1 MFYEGTNQ
9 HVYQMWFDPTSGWHA
24 QDVTAAAGA
33 PPSSYTFAGGKFT
46 LPQGTSVNL
55 GSLVLVMQGDG
66 NLVLY
71 QNGVAL
77 WNTGTWG
84 QNCSANQCFAAFQ
97 GDGNFVVYNG
107 STPLWNSQTGG
118 NPGAQLALSAQLP
131 NYIKISSSNQSTL
144 WFAAQTISGKVLA
157 GASGLPG
164 VAVSLSGTALAS
176 IATDS
181 NGNYLFS
188 VPVGGNYTVTPS
200 LSGYIFNPSS
210 QTFSNVSGSQSA
222 NFSGT
227 ASFSISGQALRN
239 GSALSGVTV
248 TLSGSSSGS
257 ATTSSNGAVSFS
269 VPAGGNYSI
278 VPSLSGYTFSPA
290 SSTYNGLSANQTTTF
305 IASSGSGD
313 LIPVPPPPTARINC
327 GVNYADAGS
336 GANPQTVYA
345 PNSSNTLYTYCENPS
360 NGQVVACNISLSTTY
375 YQYRNGHFHSN
386 PPPPV
391 SSISP
396 SSGYT
401 GSYSNWQI
409 PVTLTTTQVGQI
421 EALYISDDDNG
432 DVVHYDYGVGYLG
445 SVYIDNSNVFY
456 QTGGNTTN
464 HGDNTWN
471 HYMTVNAA
479 TGLQNAA
486 TFYINSYNP
495 GQKVCI
501 NDMALPIGGKFDIH
515 DDWQSP
521 HISHD
526 QGTAADVAAAA
537 GQCPGSYIVN
547 LNTFRQACINVGHSL
562 SANTITEGNHVHCR
576 WPN

>member
-1 MFYEGTNQ
+1 YEGADQHIDEIYFVPTPAWYWGDVTAAAGGAIAAPGSALTSFFNPAGNLQQVFYEGANQHVYQMYFDPNSGWHAQDVTAAAGAPTAASGSALTSFFNPAGNVQQIFYEGANQHVYQMYFDPSSGWHAQDVTAAAGAPIAGSGSALTSFFNPTGNLQQVFYEGTNQ

-188 VPVGGNYTVTPS
+188 VPVG
-200 LSGYIFNPSS
+200 
-210 QTFSNVSGSQSA
+210 
-222 NFSGT
+222 
-227 ASFSISGQALRN
+227 
-239 GSALSGVTV
+239 
-248 TLSGSSSGS
+248 
-257 ATTSSNGAVSFS
+257 
-269 VPAGGNYSI
+269 
-278 VPSLSGYTFSPA
+278 
-290 SSTYNGLSANQTTTF
+290 
-305 IASSGSGD
+305 
-313 LIPVPPPPTARINC
+313 
-327 GVNYADAGS
+327 
-336 GANPQTVYA
+336 
-345 PNSSNTLYTYCENPS
+345 
-360 NGQVVACNISLSTTY
+360 
-375 YQYRNGHFHSN
+375 
-386 PPPPV
+386 
-391 SSISP
+391 
-396 SSGYT
+396 
-401 GSYSNWQI
+401 
-409 PVTLTTTQVGQI
+409 
-421 EALYISDDDNG
+421 
-432 DVVHYDYGVGYLG
+432 
-445 SVYIDNSNVFY
+445 
-456 QTGGNTTN
+456 
-464 HGDNTWN
+464 
-471 HYMTVNAA
+471 
-479 TGLQNAA
+479 
-486 TFYINSYNP
+486 
-495 GQKVCI
+495 
-501 NDMALPIGGKFDIH
+501 
-515 DDWQSP
+515 
-521 HISHD
+521 
-526 QGTAADVAAAA
+526 
-537 GQCPGSYIVN
+537 
-547 LNTFRQACINVGHSL
+547 
-562 SANTITEGNHVHCR
+562 
-576 WPN
+576 

>member
-1 MFYEGTNQ
+1 MLPLFAPLPLSAWTVAGSN
-9 HVYQMWFDPTSGWHA
+9 PTS
-24 QDVTAAAGA
+24 
-33 PPSSYTFAGGKFT
+33 
-46 LPQGTSVNL
+46 
-55 GSLVLVMQGDG
+55 
-66 NLVLY
+66 
-71 QNGVAL
+71 
-77 WNTGTWG
+77 
-84 QNCSANQCFAAFQ
+84 
-97 GDGNFVVYNG
+97 
-107 STPLWNSQTGG
+107 
-118 NPGAQLALSAQLP
+118 
-131 NYIKISSSNQSTL
+131 
-144 WFAAQTISGKVLA
+144 
-157 GASGLPG
+157 
-164 VAVSLSGTALAS
+164 
-176 IATDS
+176 
-181 NGNYLFS
+181 
-188 VPVGGNYTVTPS
+188 
-200 LSGYIFNPSS
+200 
-210 QTFSNVSGSQSA
+210 
-222 NFSGT
+222 
-227 ASFSISGQALRN
+227 
-239 GSALSGVTV
+239 
-248 TLSGSSSGS
+248 
-257 ATTSSNGAVSFS
+257 
-269 VPAGGNYSI
+269 
-278 VPSLSGYTFSPA
+278 SPA
-290 SSTYNGLSANQTTTF
+290 SL
-305 IASSGSGD
+305 
-313 LIPVPPPPTARINC
+313 P
-327 GVNYADAGS
+327 AGS
-336 GANPQTVYA
+336 IPGATTRFLPTPSTEA
-345 PNSSNTLYTYCENPS
+345 PLLPPFSFAFRHLTSFRATAQQAFVRRLLYTYCENPS

-445 SVYIDNSNVFY
+445 LVYIDNSNVFY